1 MNLEEK
7 FESITPRR
15 LVKWIAWI
23 LGIATGLFGVVLAL
37 YLMEFNNGFS
47 NENSDWG
54 TFGDFLGGTLNPIFG
69 FLSLI
74 ALLLTI
80 ALQSKELESTRIELE
95 RSASAQEKTEAALNK
110 QSDTQQ
116 KQQFENTFF
125 SLLDQHNKALEKIST
140 PTGKYADGLSD
151 LNIVRLSVFS
161 EKNSNLQGAKDS
173 LEKHNGICGHYF
185 RVLYQVLK
193 FIATNVPEGN
203 IGSEFSQDII
213 ANCELA
219 PSEKMYSNIVR
230 SFLSY
235 DATQLLAI
243 NCYCANNSDT
253 YWNFKL
259 LIERYSFLEH
269 MPFKIED
276 NDHLLLISTREFYE
290 KNAFGRT
297 QFKPVIKNHSS

>member
-1 MNLEEK
+1 MKLDEML
-7 FESITPRR
+7 ESITPRA
-15 LVKWIAWI
+15 LVKWIVWI
-23 LGIATGLFGVVLAL
+23 LGIATGLFGFVLAL

-80 ALQSKELESTRIELE
+80 VLQSKELESTRIELE

-110 QSDTQQ
+110 QSDTQV

-140 PTGKYADGLSD
+140 PTGKYTDGQSD
-151 LNIVRLSVFS
+151 LDMVRLSVFS
-161 EKNSNLQGAKDS
+161 ERNSNLQDAKNS
-173 LEKHNGICGHYF
+173 LEKHNGVCGHYF

-193 FIATNVPEGN
+193 FIATNVPDGN
-203 IGSEFSQDII
+203 IGSEFNQDTISKYK
-213 ANCELA
+213 LA

-243 NCYCANNSDT
+243 NCYCANSSDT

-269 MPFKIED
+269 MPFRIKE
-276 NDHLLLISTREFYE
+276 NDHVLLVSTKEFYE

-297 QFKPVIKNHSS
+297 QFKIT

>member
-7 FESITPRR
+7 LESLTPRS
-15 LVKWIAWI
+15 LLKWLAWI
-23 LGIATGLFGVVLAL
+23 LGVATGLFGLVLTL

-54 TFGDFLGGTLNPIFG
+54 TFGDFVGGTLNPIFG

-80 ALQSKELESTRIELE
+80 VLQSKELESTRIELE

-110 QSDTQQ
+110 QSDTQE

-140 PTGKYADGLSD
+140 PTGKYTKGRSVLD
-151 LNIVRLSVFS
+151 IVRLSVFS
-161 EKNSNLQGAKDS
+161 GNHANLQDAKNA
-173 LEKHNGICGHYF
+173 LEKHNDICGHYF

-193 FIATNVPEGN
+193 FIATNVPDGSV
-203 IGSEFSQDII
+203 GSEFSQETI
-213 ANCELA
+213 ADSKLA

-243 NCYCANNSDT
+243 NCYCADRLDT

-269 MPFKIED
+269 MPFKFKEK
-276 NDHLLLISTREFYE
+276 DHVLLVSTKEFYE

-297 QFKPVIKNHSS
+297 QFKTSSQKA

>member
-1 MNLEEK
+1 MNLEKK
-7 FESITPRR
+7 FESITPRN
-15 LVKWIAWI
+15 LLKWITWI
-23 LGIATGLFGVVLAL
+23 LGIATGLFGFVLSL

-80 ALQSKELESTRIELE
+80 VLQSKELESTRIELE

-110 QSDTQQ
+110 QSDTQA

-140 PTGKYADGLSD
+140 PTGKYTNDQSD
-151 LNIVRLSVFS
+151 LDIVRLSVFS
-161 EKNSNLQGAKDS
+161 ENHSDLQDAKNA
-173 LEKHNGICGHYF
+173 LEKYNGICGHYF

-193 FIATNVPEGN
+193 FIATNVPDGS
-203 IGSEFSQDII
+203 IGSEFSQETL
-213 ANCELA
+213 ANSKLA

-243 NCYCANNSDT
+243 NCYCADNSDT

-269 MPFKIED
+269 MPFKIKER
-276 NDHLLLISTREFYE
+276 DHVLLVSTKVFYE

-297 QFKPVIKNHSS
+297 QFKTSSQKV

>member
-116 KQQFENTFF
+116 KQQFENTF
-125 SLLDQHNKALEKIST
+125 S
-140 PTGKYADGLSD
+140 
-151 LNIVRLSVFS
+151 
-161 EKNSNLQGAKDS
+161 
-173 LEKHNGICGHYF
+173 
-185 RVLYQVLK
+185 
-193 FIATNVPEGN
+193 
-203 IGSEFSQDII
+203 
-213 ANCELA
+213 
-219 PSEKMYSNIVR
+219 
-230 SFLSY
+230 
-235 DATQLLAI
+235 
-243 NCYCANNSDT
+243 
-253 YWNFKL
+253 
-259 LIERYSFLEH
+259 RYSINTIKLSKKYPHQLEN
-269 MPFKIED
+269 MQMAYQ
-276 NDHLLLISTREFYE
+276 T
-290 KNAFGRT
+290 
-297 QFKPVIKNHSS
+297 

>member
-7 FESITPRR
+7 LEKLTPLR
-15 LVKWIAWI
+15 LFKWLVWI
-23 LGIATGLFGVVLAL
+23 FGIATGLIGLVLTF
-37 YLMEFNNGFS
+37 YFMEFNNGFS
-47 NENSDWG
+47 NESSDWG
-54 TFGDFLGGTLNPIFG
+54 TFGDFIGGTLNPILS
-69 FLSLI
+69 FLSLT

-80 ALQSKELESTRIELE
+80 VLQSKELESTRKELE
-95 RSASAQEKTEAALNK
+95 RSASAQEKTEIALNK
-110 QSDTQQ
+110 QSETQA

-140 PTGKYADGLSD
+140 PTGKYTEGRSELD
-151 LNIVRLSVFS
+151 IVRLSTFS
-161 EKNSNLQGAKDS
+161 GNHKTLQDAKNA
-173 LEKHNGICGHYF
+173 LEKHNGVCGHYF

-193 FIATNVPEGN
+193 LVATNVPDGS
-203 IGSEFSQDII
+203 IGPTFNQDKITSSS
-213 ANCELA
+213 LA

-243 NCYCANNSDT
+243 NCYCSDKHDT

-269 MPFKIED
+269 MPFKIKEQ
-276 NDHLLLISTREFYE
+276 DHDLLISTNDFYAT
-290 KNAFGRT
+290 KAFGHT
-297 QFKPVIKNHSS
+297 QFKASPRKA